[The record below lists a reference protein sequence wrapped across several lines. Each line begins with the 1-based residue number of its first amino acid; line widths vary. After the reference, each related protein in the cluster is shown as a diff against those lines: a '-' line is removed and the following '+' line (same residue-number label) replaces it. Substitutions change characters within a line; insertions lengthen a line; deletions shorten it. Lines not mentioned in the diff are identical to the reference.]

1 MSQTLTV
8 GDGDTST
15 AVRPLSMFA
24 LKTSY
29 SNRDSKLTL
38 EAIDDGPTVMPERI
52 AMNSEAQM
60 HKGEED
66 VLYPPNRDDRGDA
79 FVVKRDSILK
89 LSSEYQRI
97 PTKGDGNDG
106 NVNVFLSTQTSSFLS
121 N

>member
-1 MSQTLTV
+1 MTV

-15 AVRPLSMFA
+15 AVSDNSPLSVFA

-29 SNRDSKLTL
+29 SKKDRKLTF

-60 HKGEED
+60 HKEKD
-66 VLYPPNRDDRGDA
+66 VLYPPKPDDREDA

-97 PTKGDGNDG
+97 TTEGDGNDG
-106 NVNVFLSTQTSSFLS
+106 NVNMLVLSTQTSSFLS